1 MAKETK
7 DTKKKEKVRSR
18 AQEARF
24 YDFFFSLV
32 WLAWFVTF
40 PVKTKYRNRLP
51 EGPCIIC
58 PNHTSLVDPPMAAI
72 AMGRKAYP
80 KIMAK
85 KSLMS
90 LPILGWC
97 FKMSGTFGV
106 DRGNNDIGAIKNALR
121 ALKDGCKLLIFPEGT
136 RVAEDEQGQGKTGA
150 VMFAYKTGAPIVP
163 MFMTR
168 KKRLFHRSV
177 AVFGEPYYLK
187 PAGKRATQEELNA
200 AAEDLIQRIYALEA
214 EAK

>member
-1 MAKETK
+1 MVAE
-7 DTKKKEKVRSR
+7 KEKKTRTR
-18 AQEARF
+18 EQEARF
-24 YDFFFSLV
+24 YNVFFTLV
-32 WLAWFVTF
+32 WIAWFLTF
-40 PVKTKYRNRLP
+40 PVKVLHRERLP
-51 EGPCIIC
+51 EGACIVC
-58 PNHTSLVDPPMAAI
+58 PNHTSLADPPMAAI

-80 KIMAK
+80 KFMAK

-97 FKMSGTFGV
+97 FERMGTFGV
-106 DRGNNDIGAIKNALR
+106 DRGNNDMTAIKTALR
-121 ALKDGCKLLIFPEGT
+121 VLKDGCKLLMFPEGT
-136 RVAEDEQGQGKTGA
+136 RVAEDTEGEAKKGA

-187 PAGKRATQEELNA
+187 PAGKRATKEELDT
-200 AAEDLIQRIYALEA
+200 AAEDLLRRIYALEA
-214 EAK
+214 EAKL

>member
-1 MAKETK
+1 MANEE
-7 DTKKKEKVRSR
+7 KKAKKVRTREEENRS
-18 AQEARF
+18 
-24 YDFFFSLV
+24 YDVFFTMV
-32 WLAWFVTF
+32 WLIWFVLY
-40 PVKTKYRNRLP
+40 PVKVLHRDRLP
-51 EGPCIIC
+51 EGACIIC
-58 PNHTSLVDPPMAAI
+58 PNHTSLADPPMAAI

-90 LPILGWC
+90 LPVLGWI
-97 FKMSGTFGV
+97 FNRIGTFGV

-121 ALKDGCKLLIFPEGT
+121 ALKDNCKLLIFPEGT
-136 RVAEDEQGQGKTGA
+136 RVAEDEQGTGKTGA

-168 KKRLFHRSV
+168 KKRLFRRSV

-187 PAGKRATQEELNA
+187 PAGKRATKEELDT
-200 AAEDLIQRIYALEA
+200 AAEDLMRRIYALEA
-214 EAK
+214 ETK

>member
-1 MAKETK
+1 MAKAE
-7 DTKKKEKVRSR
+7 KKAEKKLRSR
-18 AQEARF
+18 EQEARF
-24 YDFFFSLV
+24 YDFFFTLV
-32 WLAWFVTF
+32 RIVWSIIY
-40 PVKTKYRNRLP
+40 PVRVKYRERLP
-51 EGPCIIC
+51 EGACLVC
-58 PNHTSLVDPPMAAI
+58 PNHTSLADPPMAAV

-85 KSLMS
+85 KSLMEI
-90 LPILGWC
+90 PILGWC
-97 FKMSGTFGV
+97 FEMSGTFGV

-136 RVAEDEQGQGKTGA
+136 RVAEDEQGQAKTGA
-150 VMFAYKTGAPIVP
+150 VMFAFKTGAPIVP
-163 MFMTR
+163 VFMTR

-200 AAEDLIQRIYALEA
+200 AAEDLLRRIYALEA